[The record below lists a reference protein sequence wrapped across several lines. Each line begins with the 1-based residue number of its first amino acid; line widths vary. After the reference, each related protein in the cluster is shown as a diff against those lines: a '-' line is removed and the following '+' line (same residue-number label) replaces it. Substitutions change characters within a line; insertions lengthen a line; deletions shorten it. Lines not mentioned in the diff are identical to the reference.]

1 MTCDGID
8 DDDEDDD
15 ANNEEVDDEAD
26 PIAFVFRSTWC

>member
-8 DDDEDDD
+8 DDDD
-15 ANNEEVDDEAD
+15 ANNEEVDDEAN